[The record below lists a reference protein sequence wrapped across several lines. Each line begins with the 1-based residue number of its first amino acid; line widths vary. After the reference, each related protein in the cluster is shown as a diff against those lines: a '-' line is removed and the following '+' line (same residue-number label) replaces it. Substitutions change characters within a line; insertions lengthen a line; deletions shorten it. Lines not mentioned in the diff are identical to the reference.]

1 MEEVEQKNGIQTKQS
16 WGNIMIQ
23 QLPPLDNAIWVTE
36 SIARSHEQGI
46 TAVII
51 VAVILVIAYTK
62 RPN

>member
-1 MEEVEQKNGIQTKQS
+1 
-16 WGNIMIQ
+16 MIQ

-46 TAVII
+46 TAAII
-51 VAVILVIAYTK
+51 VAVILVIAYSK